1 MNCEIPYSGLPVYG
15 PADAAYP
22 GLNAVF
28 PAERVIC
35 LPMNAVTGFSWE
47 WKVGVEEG
55 GNRSAGTAVWV
66 EMPAVRVRE

>member
-28 PAERVIC
+28 QLES
-35 LPMNAVTGFSWE
+35 AVTGFSWE